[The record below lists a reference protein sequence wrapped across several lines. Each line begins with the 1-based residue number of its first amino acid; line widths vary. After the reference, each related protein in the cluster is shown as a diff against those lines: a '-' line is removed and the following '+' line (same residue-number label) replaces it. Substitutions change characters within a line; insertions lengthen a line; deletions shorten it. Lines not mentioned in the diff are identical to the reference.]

1 MKQKLIIYLAGID
14 GSGKSTLAESLC
26 DGLRSNGLSCEYLW
40 CGWRSFESPLFKRVV
55 TRTKKTLV
63 QKGEAEKVQEAHN
76 TLPLFGYL
84 TWLDYFISVYPSL
97 LASLLTHDIVVLDR
111 YVYDVI
117 AGLTRPDKRVSRVL
131 MSLFKVFPPP
141 SIVFFIRVPPEV
153 AFERKDDIP
162 SVEFLRNIEE
172 KQLSVLA
179 QCSAKIVTLD
189 GTLSKNE
196 LRDSALT
203 VTQTLL
209 T

>member
-1 MKQKLIIYLAGID
+1 
-14 GSGKSTLAESLC
+14 
-26 DGLRSNGLSCEYLW
+26 
-40 CGWRSFESPLFKRVV
+40 
-55 TRTKKTLV
+55 LV